1 MFIKECNVVFMS
13 IANSNN
19 IFLLQEIVKKNFS
32 SKYKDSVLGIFWSIL
47 KPLLIMIVFTI
58 IFSTLFGRSIEN
70 FPVYFLS
77 ARCLFDF
84 FNSAI
89 AASMNSIKGN
99 QNILKRTAAPK
110 HIFILGSIISEF
122 INFFITLIILVGVMI
137 VTHAPFYFNTI
148 PYAFIPVLALTMM
161 IIGIGFV
168 VAILCVYYSD
178 IQHLWGVISLVLMY
192 SSAMFYPMDIIPEP
206 YYSYMILNPLFW
218 VIDQFRHF
226 VIWGTIPNTLNII
239 NLLLF
244 SLIIL
249 VFGVIIYKKY
259 EDRVSKR
266 F

>member
-99 QNILKRTAAPK
+99 CPISVLSRRQKTRIW
-110 HIFILGSIISEF
+110 SI
-122 INFFITLIILVGVMI
+122 
-137 VTHAPFYFNTI
+137 
-148 PYAFIPVLALTMM
+148 
-161 IIGIGFV
+161 
-168 VAILCVYYSD
+168 
-178 IQHLWGVISLVLMY
+178 
-192 SSAMFYPMDIIPEP
+192 SSACQG
-206 YYSYMILNPLFW
+206 S
-218 VIDQFRHF
+218 
-226 VIWGTIPNTLNII
+226 GAA
-239 NLLLF
+239 
-244 SLIIL
+244 
-249 VFGVIIYKKY
+249 G
-259 EDRVSKR
+259 
-266 F
+266 